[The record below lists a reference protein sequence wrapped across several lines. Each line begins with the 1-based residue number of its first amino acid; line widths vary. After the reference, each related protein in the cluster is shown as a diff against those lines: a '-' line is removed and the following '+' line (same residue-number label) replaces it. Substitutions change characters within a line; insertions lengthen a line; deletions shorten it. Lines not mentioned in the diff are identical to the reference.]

1 MTDQGSAPDAAPVRD
16 TSLAL
21 EQCLSGCDDEFDFEG
36 LSLQDAELELC
47 EQICHDSYGRDDD
60 DDWSDDDGE

>member
-1 MTDQGSAPDAAPVRD
+1 MTDPISVPDAAPARD

-36 LSLQDAELELC
+36 LGLQMAEHELC
-47 EQICHDSYGRDDD
+47 EQICDDLYGQ
-60 DDWSDDDGE
+60 DDWSDDDDE